1 MRPKFHFT
9 AQQNWLNDPN
19 GLCFL
24 DGEYHLFYQHN
35 PHANNPGDIGWG
47 HAVSTNLLEWTE
59 LPMALP
65 FDGETMAFS
74 GSVVIDHNNTSG
86 FGLGAMVAIYTA
98 HHVHRPLENQHLAYS
113 TDRGR
118 NWTRHTGNPVL
129 DIGKKDFRDPK
140 VFWHT
145 PTQRWVMA
153 VVLPDER
160 QVQFYGSNNLKN
172 WQHLSDFGPAGQ
184 TGGIWEVPD
193 LFELP
198 FEGETR
204 WVLKVDIGTGALF
217 GGSGG
222 QCFVGWFDGTVFTAE
237 NNAWLD
243 HGKDFY
249 AALSFANTKRRLWLA
264 WMNNWQYAQVTPTTP
279 WRGCM
284 SLPRELGLKRT
295 SGGIRLTQTPL
306 LELQTLRQRDQE
318 VLPCQLENQHLK
330 LQVGNAFE
338 LVLEC
343 RLEANASLVLHLAG
357 SRLGYNAAT
366 AELFIERLSSEQ
378 MDVHPEFAGRHWVG
392 LELEDQNLRLRVFFD
407 ACTLEVFAGDGEV
420 VLSDLMFPISNQP
433 HLELHAIGKVQ
444 IQQLNVWQP

>member
-35 PHANNPGDIGWG
+35 PHGDVPGNIGWG
-47 HAVSTNLLEWTE
+47 HAISPDLLEWRE

-74 GSVVIDHNNTSG
+74 GSVVIDHANTSG
-86 FGLGAMVAIYTA
+86 FGVGAMVAVYTA
-98 HHVHRPLENQHLAYS
+98 HHVHKPLQNQHLAYS

-118 NWTRHTGNPVL
+118 HWTRYAGNPIL

-140 VFWHT
+140 VFWHV
-145 PTQRWVMA
+145 PTQRWIMV

-160 QVQFYGSNNLKN
+160 QVQFYGSSDLKN
-172 WQHLSDFGPAGQ
+172 WLHLSDFGPLGE

-193 LFELP
+193 LLELP
-198 FEGETR
+198 FEGGTR

-222 QCFVGWFDGTVFTAE
+222 QYFVGQFDGTVFEAE
-237 NNAWLD
+237 NNVWLD
-243 HGKDFY
+243 YGKDFY
-249 AALSFANTKRRLWLA
+249 AALSFANTERLLWLA
-264 WMNNWQYAQVTPTTP
+264 WMNNWQYAQVTPTSP

-295 SGGIRLTQTPL
+295 PDGIRLTQTPMP
-306 LELQTLRQRDQE
+306 ELHTLRCNAQT
-318 VLPCQLENQHLK
+318 VSPCRLENQQLEFE
-330 LQVGNAFE
+330 VGLTFE
-338 LVLEC
+338 LALEC
-343 RLEANASLVLHLAG
+343 NLEENASLVLHLAG
-357 SRLGYNAAT
+357 ARLGYHAAT
-366 AELFIERLSSEQ
+366 DELFIERLSSEQ
-378 MDVHPEFAGRHWVG
+378 VEFHPGFVGRHCVKLALG
-392 LELEDQNLRLRVFFD
+392 NQTLRLRIFFD

-420 VLSDLMFPISNQP
+420 VQSDLIFPMENKP
-433 HLELHAIGKVQ
+433 HLELHAIGTVQ